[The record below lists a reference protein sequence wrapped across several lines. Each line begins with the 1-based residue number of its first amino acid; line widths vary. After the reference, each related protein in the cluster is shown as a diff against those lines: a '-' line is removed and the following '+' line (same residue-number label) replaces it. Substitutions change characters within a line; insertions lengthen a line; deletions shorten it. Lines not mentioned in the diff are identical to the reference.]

1 MPWCSQLW
9 AIWGKEVSCA
19 SAYAQ
24 AAPAPEAPP
33 GAGLPVAL
41 LLSGQACLR
50 PSCYGGCLS
59 PTRSQAV
66 EGPSPGLVHCPLCQT
81 YPEPAP
87 RPGSQHLLGPGA
99 RYSLALHL
107 PTAPK
112 VPRHPTSRTEPAS
125 FALPAHCAQDPTP
138 LRQALPPAAA
148 GRRLRTST
156 RHSPQWRPSCAA
168 LWLYLGKLW
177 AEFQRSVSLKCIR
190 ISCAPPT

>member
-24 AAPAPEAPP
+24 AAPALEAPP

-87 RPGSQHLLGPGA
+87 GLGASTFWDQGLVTLWPFICPQHPRCPGTPPAEL
-99 RYSLALHL
+99 SLPHSPCL
-107 PTAPK
+107 PTA
-112 VPRHPTSRTEPAS
+112 HRTHS
-125 FALPAHCAQDPTP
+125 S
-138 LRQALPPAAA
+138 QAGAP
-148 GRRLRTST
+148 
-156 RHSPQWRPSCAA
+156 
-168 LWLYLGKLW
+168 
-177 AEFQRSVSLKCIR
+177 
-190 ISCAPPT
+190 APPPPPQQQADASGPARGTAHSGDPVLPCGFTLENSGLSSREV